1 MSANIVPLELV
12 KTSDPLLDLNNTR
25 KYAVLKGG
33 SDVTYKTFVSTS
45 YSDASLNF
53 SCPPPSPAICVSRK
67 VQLECT
73 VRFVFSGSGAG
84 LGNILQTGYDGPR
97 AYPLSSVM
105 NVLNMTLNNTSVS
118 VNMADVLSGVMRYN
132 NCLDNKRRNL
142 SLTPTYQD
150 QSQSYADLVGSNR
163 NPLAA
168 YFDSLDDGAEPRGG
182 FRCNVVSNTP
192 TAAVVDYI
200 FTEPIMVSPFYFGK
214 EEKSAFIG
222 LQNMD
227 LNITWLNNL
236 SRMWSRAT
244 NHPQNLTSLTASFV
258 APPKLFF
265 KYLTPPANMLI
276 PNEIS
281 YPYSVVDRFMT
292 EVGSIASTAVQTVS
306 SNNIQFQGVPDHIYV
321 YARRRNSD
329 LNFNSTDTFLS
340 IRRVS
345 VNFNNRSG
353 LLASCSQQ
361 DLYQVSKK
369 NGCNMSWSQWSGKAV
384 TNAFG
389 VLGTVGSV
397 LKLRPGL
404 DLPLSPLQAPSSL
417 ETLQFQIDCELEN
430 VNQSEAINVVLVVV
444 PVYSGTFSIVNQRSI
459 TQTNILTKSDVL
471 DADNKA
477 QLNYNEFLHQAEGS
491 GDFMADLSDVLS
503 NPWDKLIKP
512 GISALA
518 PLVPKLLGM
527 GEMEQ
532 MKEEMKAGR
541 KGGAKSG
548 GELIGGKLMSKA
560 ELKRKLN
567 M

>member
-1 MSANIVPLELV
+1 
-12 KTSDPLLDLNNTR
+12 
-25 KYAVLKGG
+25 
-33 SDVTYKTFVSTS
+33 
-45 YSDASLNF
+45 
-53 SCPPPSPAICVSRK
+53 
-67 VQLECT
+67 
-73 VRFVFSGSGAG
+73 
-84 LGNILQTGYDGPR
+84 
-97 AYPLSSVM
+97 
-105 NVLNMTLNNTSVS
+105 MTLNNTSVS